1 MEVVT
6 VAAVWSSNPAQ
17 IEGRAALLRNT
28 ETVTTIE
35 IDTCNYV
42 FLTLEQ
48 TRSLWHELG
57 AVLQSLDHDAE
68 AEAPAEIVSTEPS
81 TLDFTERECVNCRR
95 PICWSPLTGDWY
107 HVLDLCVNCV
117 GSSDEWPRVATPVMA
132 ISKSAS
138 IRNLEDLR
146 GLPHSSDLESH
157 PSNPRR

>member
-1 MEVVT
+1 MVMHFHGSPSSIS
-6 VAAVWSSNPAQ
+6 VAE
-17 IEGRAALLRNT
+17 IALKDT
-28 ETVTTIE
+28 DTPITIV
-35 IDTCNYV
+35 IDKFNYV

-95 PICWSPLTGDWY
+95 PICWSALTGDWY

-117 GSSDEWPRVATPVMA
+117 GSTDERPRVATPVMT
-132 ISKSAS
+132 ISKADS

>member
-1 MEVVT
+1 MLINASLFPEQIKAFENSSNVGN
-6 VAAVWSSNPAQ
+6 WSSCLCLDNGVH
-17 IEGRAALLRNT
+17 IHLN
-28 ETVTTIE
+28 
-35 IDTCNYV
+35 
-42 FLTLEQ
+42 LEQ
-48 TRSLWHELG
+48 TRGLWSELG
-57 AVLQSLDHDAE
+57 AVLQSLAHDTGVE
-68 AEAPAEIVSTEPS
+68 VPAEIVSTEPAVKS
-81 TLDFTERECVNCRR
+81 SGERECVNCRR